1 MKLPYIS
8 APATLRCLS
17 MVTACSAAATP
28 RSSVYTGGDTSGCG
42 RDHILNGVPA
52 YFDVKSGDTT
62 RSYSV
67 HAPSNYSKTTQYPLI
82 VGFHGSDSI
91 GLFFEADTRLD
102 EAQYTANKIMV
113 YPNGVGG
120 AWAGASY
127 SKTTVAEDLQ
137 FVHDLLADVRKRYC
151 IDSAR
156 VYATGMSNGGG
167 FVGTLACNDTVG
179 KEFAAFAPASGA
191 FYTDANGTG
200 CTPARSPLPI
210 LEFHGGADTSVLYNG
225 GQGEGGYEPPIPTW
239 LGYWA
244 ERNECQSPPANESS
258 FNDDV
263 HHLVWTCQ
271 GQYGALQHYK
281 VDDMKHQWPSE
292 DPNFSQI
299 AAGGLPTHIEASSI
313 IQQFFD
319 NFTRPAQ

>member
-1 MKLPYIS
+1 MVLIIALLYLLAWGS
-8 APATLRCLS
+8 VARAAPLDAQTS
-17 MVTACSAAATP
+17 IYAE
-28 RSSVYTGGDTSGCG
+28 GDTSGCG
-42 RDHILNGVPA
+42 QDHLFNGITK
-52 YFDVKSGDTT
+52 YYSIQSGGRART
-62 RSYSV
+62 YSV
-67 HAPSNYSKTTQYPLI
+67 HAPSSYSKSTKYPLI

-102 EAQYTANKIMV
+102 EPQYTANKIMV
-113 YPNGVGG
+113 YPDGVDG

-127 SKTTVAEDLQ
+127 STVAVAEDVQ
-137 FVHDLLADVRKRYC
+137 FVHDLLADVRQRYC

-156 VYATGMSNGGG
+156 IYATGMSNGAG
-167 FVGTLACNDTVG
+167 FIGALACNDTVG
-179 KEFAAFAPASGA
+179 GEFAAYAPVAGA

-210 LEFHGGADTSVLYNG
+210 MEFHGGSDASVLYDG

-244 ERNECQSPPANESS
+244 DRNGCQSPPSNDSS

-263 HHLVWTCQ
+263 HHLTWTCQ
-271 GQYGALQHYK
+271 GLYGALQHYK

-292 DPNFSQI
+292 DINFSQI

-313 IQQFFD
+313 IQTFFD
-319 NFTRPAQ
+319 NFTRPA